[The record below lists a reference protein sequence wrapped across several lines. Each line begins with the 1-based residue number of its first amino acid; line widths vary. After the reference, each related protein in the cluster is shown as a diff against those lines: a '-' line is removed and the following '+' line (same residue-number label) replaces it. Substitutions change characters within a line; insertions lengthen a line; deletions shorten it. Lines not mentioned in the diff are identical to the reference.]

1 MNKKDLISVVTEKT
15 GKTKKDV
22 DTILGVIFDE
32 IGNALINGD
41 DVSITGFGKF
51 TVGTRS
57 AREGRNPKDGSV
69 IMIPESKNVKFK
81 VSSVLKSI
89 INE

>member
-51 TVGTRS
+51 TVSTRS
-57 AREGRNPKDGSV
+57 AREGRNPKDGSA